1 MNWWRRQFGLHPVDM
16 AIHATVGGLL
26 CAGIDEAFHTDSLTL
41 LALAGVIAL
50 YAWRRQRVI
59 AQLPAAGGMTS
70 GEVRLAELDAQ
81 AEELHE
87 LRHRVGELEERLDFT
102 ERMLA
107 RQHEPEQL
115 GRG

>member
-16 AIHATVGGLL
+16 AIHAFAGGFLV
-26 CAGIDEAFHTDSLTL
+26 AGIDEAFHTDSITL
-41 LALAGVIAL
+41 IALAGVIL
-50 YAWRRQRVI
+50 VYAWRRDR
-59 AQLPAAGGMTS
+59 ALAKHPGAAGMTS

-87 LRHRVGELEERLDFT
+87 MRTRMAELEERVDFT

-107 RQHEPEQL
+107 KAREPEQL
-115 GRG
+115 PRG